1 MLTIKRYVCN
11 MLQENCYIVSDETKE
26 CVIIDCGAYYQ
37 EERGAISRYI
47 KDNELKLVHL
57 LATHG
62 HLDHNWGNRALYDEY
77 GVRVETL
84 REDAFLIEH
93 LGKQSRELFGLE
105 SHDEEVPVGHY
116 LSKEEPVSFGNHTF
130 TILHTPGHTPGS
142 CVFYCEKEK
151 VAFTGDTLF
160 RMSIG
165 RTDFDG
171 GSWQDMTESLRK
183 LAKLPV
189 DTVIY
194 SGHGPQTTIAEE
206 FQYNPYLR

>member
-1 MLTIKRYVCN
+1 MLNIKRFMCN

-26 CVIIDCGAYYQ
+26 CVVIDCGAYYQ

-47 KDNELKLVHL
+47 KDEGLKLVHL

-62 HLDHNWGNRALYDEY
+62 HLDHNWGNHALYEEFDIK
-77 GVRVETL
+77 VETL
-84 REDAFLIEH
+84 QEDAFLIEH
-93 LGKQSRELFGLE
+93 LAKQSSELFGMEL
-105 SHDEEVPVGHY
+105 HDPEAPVGAY
-116 LSKEEPVSFGNHTF
+116 LSKDEPVRFGKHSF

-142 CVFYCEKEK
+142 CTFYCEEEK
-151 VAFTGDTLF
+151 VAFSGDTLF

-171 GSWQDMTESLRK
+171 GSWTDMTESLRK
-183 LAKLPV
+183 LAQLPA
-189 DTVIY
+189 DTIIY

-206 FQYNPYLR
+206 LQYNPYLR